1 MQQATVRYTTQ
12 MGLLS
17 ILFQNPIAFF
27 LVAGILIISITIHEF
42 AHAWVADKL
51 GDPTPRYQGR
61 VTLNPLA
68 HLDPLGTA
76 ALLFIGFGWG
86 KPVMFDPYNLKD
98 QQRDTALIALAGPA
112 SNILMALVIAIIAGF
127 VGAASP
133 LFNLIVSLS
142 LFYNVM
148 LAIFN
153 LVPVAPLDGSKIL
166 MGILPKDTA
175 YEYEK
180 FMARYGMFVLIA
192 LIFPW
197 SGGGSPVSQLVSPVI
212 QAVVTG
218 LVFISNLVG
227 GLIA

>member
-153 LVPVAPLDGSKIL
+153 LVPVSPLDGSKIL
-166 MGILPKDTA
+166 MGILPKETA
-175 YEYEK
+175 YEFEK
-180 FMARYGMFVLIA
+180 FMGRYGMFVLIA

-197 SGGGSPVSQLVSPVI
+197 GGGGSPVSQLISPVI

-227 GLIA
+227 GLIT